1 MNLIILSRN
10 PSLYSTQA
18 LVDAAL
24 RRNHSVR
31 ILDHILCD
39 IVIDHHESEV
49 HYNGMKIED
58 ADGIIPRI
66 GSSATEYGAA
76 VIRQFQTMGVFTAL
90 SAPSLMLCRDKL
102 SCLQT
107 LAEAGIAVPRSGIT
121 NNQFTI
127 RNLLANVSENPY
139 ILKLLNGT
147 QGLGVILSETTS
159 NAESIIEAFMKTQ
172 DNILVQK
179 FIPES
184 KGADLRVFIVDG
196 KIVGAMKRQAQPGE
210 FRSNLHRG
218 GYSTLVNLSSAEEEI
233 SLRAASVM
241 NVDIAGVDVLQSNDG
256 PMIIEVNVSPG
267 LEGIEACTGQDIA
280 GAIIKYMENKILN
293 K

>member
-24 RRNHSVR
+24 RRNHDVR
-31 ILDHILCD
+31 ILDHMLCD
-39 IVIDHHESEV
+39 IVIDHRGSEL
-49 HYNGMKIED
+49 HYNGTKIED
-58 ADGIIPRI
+58 SHGVIPRI

-76 VIRQFQTMGVFTAL
+76 VIRQFQAIGVFTAL
-90 SAPSLMLCRDKL
+90 SAPSLLLCRDKL

-107 LAEAGIAVPRSGIT
+107 LAQAGLAVPRSGIT

-127 RNLLANVSENPY
+127 RNLLANVSDNSY

-172 DNILVQK
+172 HNILVQK

-184 KGADLRVFIVDG
+184 KGADLRVFIVEG

-218 GYSTLVNLSSAEEEI
+218 GYSTPVKLSSAEEEI

-241 NVDIAGVDVLQSNDG
+241 KVDIAGVDVLQSNEG

-267 LEGIEACTGQDIA
+267 LEGIEATTGHDIA
-280 GAIIKYMENKILN
+280 VEIIKYMEKKISNK
-293 K
+293 

>member
-1 MNLIILSRN
+1 M
-10 PSLYSTQA
+10 
-18 LVDAAL
+18 
-24 RRNHSVR
+24 
-31 ILDHILCD
+31 LCD
-39 IVIDHHESEV
+39 IVIDHKGSEV
-49 HYNGMKIED
+49 HYNGIKID
-58 ADGIIPRI
+58 DTHGIIPRI

-76 VIRQFQTMGVFTAL
+76 VIRQFQSMGVFTAL
-90 SAPSLMLCRDKL
+90 SAPSLLLSRDKL

-127 RNLLANVSENPY
+127 RQLLANVSDNPY

-218 GYSTLVNLSSAEEEI
+218 GYSSLVKLSSAEEEI

-241 NVDIAGVDVLQSNDG
+241 KVDIAGIDILQSNDG

-267 LEGIEACTGQDIA
+267 LEGIEATTGQDIA
-280 GAIIKYMENKILN
+280 GSIIKYMEKKIS